1 MGQEAF
7 KGGWKNRHI
16 SLNSIQNLKKS
27 HVDENVLYAFESIL
41 DEIKTHLSEDLK
53 KISGWF
59 RENLWISTLM
69 NVTISV

>member
-7 KGGWKNRHI
+7 KGSWKNRHI

>member
-53 KISGWF
+53 KISEWF
-59 RENLWISTLM
+59 RENLWISILK
-69 NVTISV
+69 NVTISF

>member
-59 RENLWISTLM
+59 RENLWISILM
-69 NVTISV
+69 TVTISV

>member
-53 KISGWF
+53 KISG
-59 RENLWISTLM
+59 
-69 NVTISV
+69 

>member
-53 KISGWF
+53 KISEWF
-59 RENLWISTLM
+59 RENLSISILK
-69 NVTISV
+69 NVTISF

>member
-53 KISGWF
+53 KISEWF
-59 RENLWISTLM
+59 RKNLSISILK
-69 NVTISV
+69 NVTISF

>member
-41 DEIKTHLSEDLK
+41 DEIKTRLSEDLK
-53 KISGWF
+53 KISEWF
-59 RENLWISTLM
+59 RENLWISILK
-69 NVTISV
+69 NVTISF